1 MLVPQ
6 QVADLQAQLSQAQQQ
21 IQPLQQIQTNVTHPP
36 SQRSIQDKQTIE
48 VKTQIRNVVKFVVK
62 DDEAKMITEMCYD
75 LYVAKFTETTL
86 SEPEFLHFYFSFIMK
101 ELNKLRMYVSGCAY
115 FKGFKSIPLDMEKPD
130 VDLLEDCLKRTLDS
144 TKEEDLQ
151 LFNWYMDKYLPYTT
165 GLAVTFGKNVRHY
178 NTISE
183 ALDPNDPNEKA
194 ITIETEAFAVL
205 IYENNLAKWT
215 YYDETLDDTYAK
227 NYKYLPCN
235 RKPTDN
241 QQVDFEADETN
252 GEAILRIYSE
262 KARGKYTQSDC
273 GQARYGGWSRAGMVR
288 YNALCELAVQGRQNA
303 NCAVLERASLDA
315 VRKTYGKNASSHYE
329 ERHRRRK
336 RMCR

>member
-1 MLVPQ
+1 MIVPQ
-6 QVADLQAQLSQAQQQ
+6 QVADLQAQLSQAKQQ
-21 IQPLQQIQTNVTHPP
+21 IQTLQQIQTHVSHPP
-36 SQRSIQDKQTIE
+36 SQGFIQDKQTIE

-86 SEPEFLHFYFSFIMK
+86 SEPEFVHFYFSYIMN
-101 ELNKLRMYVSGCAY
+101 ELNKLRMYVSGRAY
-115 FKGFKSIPLDMEKPD
+115 FKWFKSIPLDMEKPD
-130 VDLLEDCLKRTLDS
+130 VDLLEDCLKRTLDL

-165 GLAVTFGKNVRHY
+165 GLAVTFGPTVPHY

-227 NYKYLPCN
+227 NFKYLPCK
-235 RKPTDN
+235 RRPTDN
-241 QQVDFEADETN
+241 QEEDFEVDETN
-252 GEAILRIYSE
+252 GDAILRIYSP
-262 KARGKYTQSDC
+262 KARGKLFRLEPC
-273 GQARYGGWSRAGMVR
+273 RYGTLQRP
-288 YNALCELAVQGRQNA
+288 L
-303 NCAVLERASLDA
+303 
-315 VRKTYGKNASSHYE
+315 
-329 ERHRRRK
+329 
-336 RMCR
+336 